1 MRLNITRRAAKDCFC
16 PKYLSLLSENARLQ
30 EENARLRQKLNRQER
45 NAKEAPFGLSTPSS
59 QQLVKP
65 SLPELTDAEIN
76 RRKGGAPAGHAGHGW
91 QPPEGP
97 EPVIEDLPVPDAC
110 PCCGGPLVDFPGGN
124 ETIRDQIDCHPVSA
138 FRRRVRVP
146 ARYCPHC
153 RKPVRPRL
161 RGVLPKTRLC
171 NNVLARVATEHYLDG
186 IPMGTVAR
194 RLGVPKA
201 TLLNEM
207 HRLAALL
214 KPAVE
219 GLLDLLRNAAIKH
232 ADETPWRTDGDNGY
246 AWVFVAGRVTV
257 FVCEQTRAMSVPA
270 AVLADCRGKL
280 VTDRYAGYN
289 CFAGE
294 RSYCFEHLKR
304 DTLAIVEENPVDA
317 ECAAFAANLV
327 PWLCAAMSLRVSYS
341 GNNVIYL
348 VQAAFIRCRIEEIVH
363 APARHPSVQG
373 IQDIFR
379 ENANRLWHWTAD
391 PRVPAENN
399 VAERAVR
406 PLAIARKVSHGSQS
420 VKGRQ
425 TRSVLMS
432 VLHTLKACCNDP
444 AARLAQALDGDAQ
457 QRCKNMFS
465 RIFGGLPLYIP
476 TQ

>member
-1 MRLNITRRAAKDCFC
+1 MTTRRAAADCFC

-30 EENARLRQKLNRQER
+30 EENARLRQKLTRQER

-59 QQLVKP
+59 QRLVKP
-65 SLPELTDAEIN
+65 SLPELTEVEIN
-76 RRKGGAPAGHAGHGW
+76 RRKGGAPTGLPGHGW
-91 QPPEGP
+91 LPPEGP
-97 EPVIEDLPVPDAC
+97 EPVIEDLPVPEAC

-124 ETIRDQIDCHPVSA
+124 ETIRDLIDCHPVAA

-146 ARYCPHC
+146 ARYCLKCH
-153 RKPVRPRL
+153 KPVRPRL
-161 RGVLPKTRLC
+161 RGVLPKTRLS
-171 NNVLARVATEHYLDG
+171 NNVLARVACEHYLDG

-207 HRLAALL
+207 HRLAALV
-214 KPAVE
+214 KPAKE
-219 GLLDLLRNAAIKH
+219 GLLQLIRDAAIKQ

-246 AWVFVAGRVTV
+246 AWVFIAGRVTV
-257 FVCEQTRAMSVPA
+257 FVCEQTRAMTVPA
-270 AVLADCRGKL
+270 AVLADCSGKL

-294 RSYCFEHLKR
+294 RNYCFEHLKR
-304 DTLAIVEENPVDA
+304 DTLAIVEENPGNA
-317 ECAAFAANLV
+317 ECVAFAANLV
-327 PWLCAAMSLRVSYS
+327 PWLCKAMSLRTSCAGDNVSYF
-341 GNNVIYL
+341 
-348 VQAAFIRCRIEEIVH
+348 VQAMFIRHKIEECVH

-379 ENANRLWHWTAD
+379 ENDTRLWHWTAD

-399 VAERAVR
+399 AAERAVR

-425 TRSVLMS
+425 TRSTLMS
-432 VLHTLKACCNDP
+432 VLHTLKACCTDA
-444 AARLAQALDGDAQ
+444 AARLAQALDDDAQ
-457 QRCKNMFS
+457 PRCKNMFS